1 MYVRLSIGLSLG
13 ILGCIALFSTANAG
27 SHSTID
33 LSELNAQNSSFV
45 WQPNSNGLARYQL
58 VLPNEGI
65 QEAIRYGDASSLFYM
80 SARTDKGL
88 SLVRENTG
96 HLNISMSPIT
106 HTVVYSKAVS
116 ERLTYKIGGRLINDE
131 AMPLFGLSYRNV
143 IGNQSLDKF
152 NASYYSNNLDL
163 LWSRSILSDME
174 DFETFWTFAKQRD
187 QLSAGW
193 GYRWFDV
200 VDGRDVLAESSLNGK
215 SAAIS
220 AQIETKIGVLKTYFG
235 GQFDFSH
242 EEVTLLLGG
251 TWDLKRELSLSISKS
266 ATILSANAQSLKSV
280 SRDMLPSYWRSYVK
294 YK

>member
-1 MYVRLSIGLSLG
+1 MSVRLSIVLSLG
-13 ILGCIALFSTANAG
+13 ILGCIAFFSSANAG

-33 LSELNAQNSSFV
+33 LRELNAQNSSFV

-96 HLNISMSPIT
+96 HLDISMSPKT
-106 HTVVYSKAVS
+106 HTVVYSKAIS
-116 ERLTYKIGGRLINDE
+116 ERLTYKIGGQVINDE
-131 AMPLFGLSYRNV
+131 AKPLFGLSYRKV

-200 VDGRDVLAESSLNGK
+200 VDGHDVLAEASLSGK
-215 SAAIS
+215 SAAIA
-220 AQIETKIGVLKTYFG
+220 AQFDAKIGVLNAYFG
-235 GQFDFSH
+235 GKFDFSH
-242 EEVTLLLGG
+242 KEATLLLGG
-251 TWDLKRELSLSISKS
+251 TWDLKRELSLSISNS
-266 ATILSANAQSLKSV
+266 VTMLSANAQSLKSV
-280 SRDMLPSYWRSYVK
+280 RRDMLPSYWRSYVK
-294 YK
+294 Y

>member
-1 MYVRLSIGLSLG
+1 MSVRLSIVLSLG
-13 ILGCIALFSTANAG
+13 ILGCIAFFSSANAG

-33 LSELNAQNSSFV
+33 LRELNAQNSSFV

-96 HLNISMSPIT
+96 HLDISMSPKT
-106 HTVVYSKAVS
+106 HTVVYSKAIS
-116 ERLTYKIGGRLINDE
+116 ERLTYKIGGQVIHDE
-131 AMPLFGLSYRNV
+131 VKPLFGLSYRNV

-152 NASYYSNNLDL
+152 NASYYSNNLDI

-200 VDGRDVLAESSLNGK
+200 VDGHDVLAESSLNGK
-215 SAAIS
+215 SAAIA

-251 TWDLKRELSLSISKS
+251 TWDLKRELSLSISNS
-266 ATILSANAQSLKSV
+266 ATILLANAQSLKSV
-280 SRDMLPSYWRSYVK
+280 RRDMLPSYWRSYVK

>member
-1 MYVRLSIGLSLG
+1 MYVRLSIVLSLG
-13 ILGCIALFSTANAG
+13 ILGCIAFFSSANAG

-33 LSELNAQNSSFV
+33 LRELNAQNSSFV

-96 HLNISMSPIT
+96 HLDISMSPKT
-106 HTVVYSKAVS
+106 HTVVYSKAIS
-116 ERLTYKIGGRLINDE
+116 ERLTYKIGGQVIHDE
-131 AMPLFGLSYRNV
+131 VKPLFGLSYRNV

-152 NASYYSNNLDL
+152 NASYYSNNLDI

-200 VDGRDVLAESSLNGK
+200 VDGHDVLAEASLSGK
-215 SAAIS
+215 SAAIA
-220 AQIETKIGVLKTYFG
+220 AQFDAKIGVLNAYFG
-235 GQFDFSH
+235 GKFDFSH
-242 EEVTLLLGG
+242 KEATLLLGG
-251 TWDLKRELSLSISKS
+251 TWDLKRELSLSISNS
-266 ATILSANAQSLKSV
+266 VTMLSANAQSLKSV
-280 SRDMLPSYWRSYVK
+280 RRDMLPSYWRSYVK
-294 YK
+294 Y